1 MYQSR
6 QIKKLLSVGDVVYSA
21 QGGHEMVIKKNTN
34 NTRTTLRSKVA
45 TTSNVLHG
53 EIDNRMSCDEVRK
66 LYFLT
71 KYGYV
76 KSKEAR
82 TCTTSR

>member
-21 QGGHEMVIKKNTN
+21 QGGHEMVI
-34 NTRTTLRSKVA
+34 R
-45 TTSNVLHG
+45 
-53 EIDNRMSCDEVRK
+53 EIYDDGFSTDEDFFTYDEVRR

-71 KYGYV
+71 KHGYV
-76 KSKEAR
+76 KAKEAR

>member
-21 QGGHEMVIKKNTN
+21 QGGHEMVI
-34 NTRTTLRSKVA
+34 R
-45 TTSNVLHG
+45 
-53 EIDNRMSCDEVRK
+53 EIYDDGFSTDEDFFTYDEVRK
-66 LYFLT
+66 LYYLT

-76 KSKEAR
+76 KAKEAR